1 MAAEHL
7 GPWAPLVP
15 EDAAD
20 LLSGCVAWWWVAGG
34 WAIDLLL
41 GRQTRRHGDLDILVL
56 RPDQHVV
63 RSHLHAWDVHAADP
77 PGTLRPWPIGEELPS
92 SVHDIWCRTGPTAPW
107 AFQLMIDDVED
118 GDWLYRRN
126 KIVRRPVTTL
136 SGRASRP
143 ALPVLAPEIQLLYK
157 SGSLRDKDVADFD
170 RLVPHLAVDERRW
183 LRDALLATHQDH
195 EWISRL

>member
-1 MAAEHL
+1 
-7 GPWAPLVP
+7 
-15 EDAAD
+15 
-20 LLSGCVAWWWVAGG
+20 
-34 WAIDLLL
+34 
-41 GRQTRRHGDLDILVL
+41 
-56 RPDQHVV
+56 
-63 RSHLHAWDVHAADP
+63 
-77 PGTLRPWPIGEELPS
+77 
-92 SVHDIWCRTGPTAPW
+92 
-107 AFQLMIDDVED
+107 
-118 GDWLYRRN
+118 
-126 KIVRRPVTTL
+126 VTTL